1 MAAGSCKLETLRQ
14 YYRLPERGAHAA
26 LGKVE
31 TMADLMAIVLRPV
44 AEKCGL
50 DTWEKLTAFATEEW
64 YPNRIAFG
72 KHKGRCVWDAR
83 EDTILRA
90 WLDWLTTSPNE
101 RSASM
106 GRWYLRYL
114 ERAEQGEANIALG
127 ATDMPLAE
135 VQRSAAPAAG
145 VVVYV
150 DPEAERLA
158 TLIAAA
164 RARLAELEATY
175 TVEKSK
181 SDAVQAALFKKMAE
195 HYQKRDA
202 LRLVVIYR
210 KKFLDSLL
218 GGGEK
223 KAEQAGEEFRQAKA
237 QSEREYGATAAAME
251 NRRELSGADAD
262 EISMLWRKLVKLHHP
277 DRFADEPGRLE
288 SYEKLCSAINH
299 ARDSGDLA
307 TLRAIANDPKEF
319 VFQHGWGSLDFND
332 GQQIAQLRRLWES
345 LEREIVSVLEAT

>member
-1 MAAGSCKLETLRQ
+1 
-14 YYRLPERGAHAA
+14 
-26 LGKVE
+26 
-31 TMADLMAIVLRPV
+31 
-44 AEKCGL
+44 
-50 DTWEKLTAFATEEW
+50 
-64 YPNRIAFG
+64 
-72 KHKGRCVWDAR
+72 
-83 EDTILRA
+83 
-90 WLDWLTTSPNE
+90 
-101 RSASM
+101 M